1 LVFGGQIMQKIDALN
16 TLKDLDRRGVYV
28 LTKADLAKAF
38 PDEEEKTLEKSL
50 QRLVSDGILERVTKG
65 IYLNPMATSKK
76 SHVVEDIA
84 AVLRRSHLSYVSMES
99 MLSEYGVISQV
110 PVRRVTIM
118 TTGAKGTYNT
128 PYGTIEFT
136 HTKRRLVEIIRRTAI
151 VKNRPLRI
159 ALKAA
164 AVQDLVRAGRN
175 TGMMNMAEIE

>member
-1 LVFGGQIMQKIDALN
+1 MQKIDALN

-28 LTKADLAKAF
+28 LTKAGLAKAF
-38 PDEEEKTLEKSL
+38 PDEEEKALEKSL
-50 QRLVSDGILERVTKG
+50 QRLVSDGILERVSKG

>member
-1 LVFGGQIMQKIDALN
+1 M
-16 TLKDLDRRGVYV
+16 
-28 LTKADLAKAF
+28 
-38 PDEEEKTLEKSL
+38 
-50 QRLVSDGILERVTKG
+50 
-65 IYLNPMATSKK
+65 
-76 SHVVEDIA
+76 VEDIA

-175 TGMMNMAEIE
+175 TGMMNTAEIE

>member
-1 LVFGGQIMQKIDALN
+1 MQKIDALN

-84 AVLRRSHLSYVSMES
+84 AV
-99 MLSEYGVISQV
+99 
-110 PVRRVTIM
+110 PVD
-118 TTGAKGTYNT
+118 
-128 PYGTIEFT
+128 
-136 HTKRRLVEIIRRTAI
+136 
-151 VKNRPLRI
+151 RI
-159 ALKAA
+159 FL
-164 AVQDLVRAGRN
+164 
-175 TGMMNMAEIE
+175 M

>member
-1 LVFGGQIMQKIDALN
+1 MIYIFGGFLVFTG
-16 TLKDLDRRGVYV
+16 LKMLR
-28 LTKADLAKAF
+28 
-38 PDEEEKTLEKSL
+38 EEEKTLEKSL

-175 TGMMNMAEIE
+175 TGMMNTAEIE